1 MWLIILLGTI
11 TGLALGLTGS
21 GGSIFAVPMLVYG
34 VDTPLAQA
42 VAMSL
47 LAVAATAAVG
57 AARGLF
63 ARAVDVRTGLLF
75 AATGILGAPL
85 GVGLGDFIDDVVRLS
100 AFALL
105 MIAIA
110 VLMWRRAGLPDAVVR
125 AAVFGHMPDEQGDAA
140 CRYSPDGV
148 LRLTAPCMLILALS
162 GFATGV
168 LSGLFGVGGGFLI
181 VPALQLTTGLSM
193 RRTVATSLL
202 IIAIVSTSG
211 ITAYFARGG
220 RVPADTT
227 AWFIV
232 GGLAGLGLGA
242 LLAGRLTGATL
253 QRTFAVF
260 VLLVGIAVLLRES
273 LAFV

>member
-1 MWLIILLGTI
+1 MEQPGFEVVS
-11 TGLALGLTGS
+11 A
-21 GGSIFAVPMLVYG
+21 
-34 VDTPLAQA
+34 D
-42 VAMSL
+42 
-47 LAVAATAAVG
+47 AVG
-57 AARGLF
+57 
-63 ARAVDVRTGLLF
+63 
-75 AATGILGAPL
+75 
-85 GVGLGDFIDDVVRLS
+85 
-100 AFALL
+100 
-105 MIAIA
+105 
-110 VLMWRRAGLPDAVVR
+110 R

-242 LLAGRLTGATL
+242 LLAGRLTGAAL
-253 QRTFAVF
+253 RRT
-260 VLLVGIAVLLRES
+260 VGG
-273 LAFV
+273 

>member
-1 MWLIILLGTI
+1 MAVPQLSGVRSVGNRWAQRRDLAERQRITTYRHSGNTGMWLIILLGTI

-63 ARAVDVRTGLLF
+63 VCAVVVRSGLLF
-75 AATGILGAPL
+75 AA
-85 GVGLGDFIDDVVRLS
+85 S
-100 AFALL
+100 
-105 MIAIA
+105 
-110 VLMWRRAGLPDAVVR
+110 
-125 AAVFGHMPDEQGDAA
+125 
-140 CRYSPDGV
+140 
-148 LRLTAPCMLILALS
+148 
-162 GFATGV
+162 
-168 LSGLFGVGGGFLI
+168 GFLI